1 VDGIEQK
8 QNGEL
13 EVVRLNLL
21 SKVGRETAG
30 VYKIKI
36 VPATV
41 LVDDSGQILYHHV
54 GMPKAEIIYNKM
66 NNLTERLGK

>member
-1 VDGIEQK
+1 M
-8 QNGEL
+8 
-13 EVVRLNLL
+13 L

-41 LVDDSGQILYHHV
+41 LVDDSGKILYHHV